1 MAGSLRSIQLSDGFI
16 QEAIESLGQC
26 AHRWSSEQQRGLKIQ
41 TQMLGQA
48 GDHPG
53 AGEGIDTEQEE
64 VGIPLVILDQAHQ
77 R

>member
-1 MAGSLRSIQLSDGFI
+1 MAGSLRSLQLSERFI
-16 QEAIESLGQC
+16 QEAIKLLGQG

-53 AGEGIDTEQEE
+53 AGEGIATEQEE